1 MTATTTDEETPLLH
15 EQQHHKKKQTPL
27 PWAQFTILLVLQ
39 LAEPLTSQVI
49 NPFAPQ
55 VSPSV
60 SSTIVFLTLSVVHQ
74 RYWYYS
80 RRWDPCRILCRTYGT
95 YSGLNWCRAPCWWMV
110 LNSNPFSLP
119 RKPWQCFIGVVSLII
134 SVEGRSSWLVCLVWV
149 CQCTRLVC
157 QRPTG
162 VQLSGKRNIFSPE

>member
-60 SSTIVFLTLSVVHQ
+60 SSTIVFLTLCVVHQ

-80 RRWDPCRILCRTYGT
+80 RR
-95 YSGLNWCRAPCWWMV
+95 
-110 LNSNPFSLP
+110 
-119 RKPWQCFIGVVSLII
+119 
-134 SVEGRSSWLVCLVWV
+134 
-149 CQCTRLVC
+149 
-157 QRPTG
+157 
-162 VQLSGKRNIFSPE
+162 